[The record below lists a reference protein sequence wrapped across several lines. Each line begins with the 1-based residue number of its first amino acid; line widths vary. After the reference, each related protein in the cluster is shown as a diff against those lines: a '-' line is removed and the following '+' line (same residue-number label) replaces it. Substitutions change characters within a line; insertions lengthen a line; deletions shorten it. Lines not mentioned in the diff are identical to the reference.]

1 MSRQVSWDALQPLSS
16 AILFKLQR
24 HSDHHMFAYKPYQI
38 LETTEDTP
46 VLPLGYTGSML
57 LAYCPPV
64 WKALMNPMVE
74 AINRGETIS
83 RETQEKNKKLVYTYL
98 GIVWSLMTYVNFCVI
113 GIYA

>member
-46 VLPLGYTGSML
+46 VLPLGYTGSMT
-57 LAYCPPV
+57 LAYFPPL
-64 WKALMNPMVE
+64 WKMIMNPMVV
-74 AINRGETIS
+74 AINRGEKIPK
-83 RETQEKNKKLVYTYL
+83 EVQEKNKKITFIYL
-98 GIVWSLMTYVNFCVI
+98 SIVWSALTYITFFIVGFK
-113 GIYA
+113 A